1 MAARRPIPND
11 DRVLPVRPGDTPKQP
26 PTPSVAHSGWS
37 RVEPEL
43 RPTVKLTWL
52 CLVASVP
59 LLSACS
65 AEPRFTLW
73 RTRDGETVKLESGL
87 DRQTC
92 EAKRDRAETEA
103 YAASDQQARMRRE
116 LLALGGKPGRPVSQP
131 HYRCR
136 PDGEE

>member
-1 MAARRPIPND
+1 
-11 DRVLPVRPGDTPKQP
+11 
-26 PTPSVAHSGWS
+26 
-37 RVEPEL
+37 
-43 RPTVKLTWL
+43 LTHTRL
-52 CLVASVP
+52 CLIASV
-59 LLSACS
+59 LLVSACS
-65 AEPRFTLW
+65 SEPLFTLW

-87 DRQTC
+87 ERHAC

-116 LLALGGKPGRPVSQP
+116 LLQLGGKPGRPVAQP

>member
-1 MAARRPIPND
+1 MGILKGG
-11 DRVLPVRPGDTPKQP
+11 RVLVEHER
-26 PTPSVAHSGWS
+26 
-37 RVEPEL
+37 RVTL
-43 RPTVKLTWL
+43 KLTWL
-52 CLVASVP
+52 CLVAGVP
-59 LLSACS
+59 LLSGCS

-87 DRQTC
+87 ERSAC
-92 EAKRDRAETEA
+92 EAKRDRAEAEA

-116 LLALGGKPGRPVSQP
+116 LLALGGKPGRPVPQP